1 MCAEEK
7 PARESLHAD
16 AIEHGK
22 VRGRGAGLNP
32 ASRFGDVRLH
42 VLGEHLD
49 ELERERP
56 NGVQVETRVEPD
68 QSRSIL
74 NRVESPDIPGD
85 WTLNPYRGCE
95 HGCVY
100 CYARPGHEYFGLSCG
115 LDFETRLFAKHDAPE
130 LLRRALRD
138 ASWKGESIALSGV
151 TDPYQPIERELRI
164 TRRCLEVCVEARQAV
179 SVITK
184 NRLVTRDRDLLGELA
199 KIGAAHAAVS
209 VTTLDKALA
218 AKMEPR
224 ASVPEDRLRAIRE
237 LSEAGV
243 PVIVMTAPII
253 PGLNDHEVPSILE
266 AARDAGAVGAGYVML
281 RLPYQLKD
289 LFLEW
294 LRRHYP
300 ARAGKVEAL
309 VRDVRG
315 GELNDS
321 RFKARMRGTG
331 AFADHLSASFKV
343 FTRRLGLTGRPT
355 LETKHFRRPGAGA
368 GEQMELF

>member
-1 MCAEEK
+1 MSAEHEPK
-7 PARESLHAD
+7 PLRAD
-16 AIEHGK
+16 AIVHGK

-32 ASRFGDVRLH
+32 TSRFEDVRLH

-49 ELERERP
+49 ELARERP

-130 LLRRALRD
+130 LLRGALRNP
-138 ASWKGESIALSGV
+138 SWKGESIALSGV

-164 TRRCLEVCVEARQAV
+164 TRRCLEVCAEACQAV

-199 KIGAAHAAVS
+199 KMGAAHAAVS

-224 ASVPEDRLRAIRE
+224 ASAPEDRLRAIRE

-243 PVIVMTAPII
+243 PVIVMTAPIS
-253 PGLNDHEVPSILE
+253 PGLNDHEMPSILE

-281 RLPYQLKD
+281 RLP
-289 LFLEW
+289 
-294 LRRHYP
+294 
-300 ARAGKVEAL
+300 
-309 VRDVRG
+309 
-315 GELNDS
+315 
-321 RFKARMRGTG
+321 
-331 AFADHLSASFKV
+331 
-343 FTRRLGLTGRPT
+343 
-355 LETKHFRRPGAGA
+355 
-368 GEQMELF
+368 

>member
-1 MCAEEK
+1 MSAEHE
-7 PARESLHAD
+7 PESLHAD
-16 AIEHGK
+16 AIEHGR
-22 VRGRGAGLNP
+22 VRGRGAGINP
-32 ASRFGDVRLH
+32 SCRFEDVRLH

-49 ELERERP
+49 ELARERP
-56 NGVQVETRVEPD
+56 GGVQVGTRVEPD
-68 QSRSIL
+68 YARTIL

-100 CYARPGHEYFGLSCG
+100 CYARPGHEYLGLSCG
-115 LDFETRLFAKHDAPE
+115 LDFETRLFAKHGAAD
-130 LLRRALRD
+130 LLRGALRD
-138 ASWKGESIALSGV
+138 AAWKGESIALSGV
-151 TDPYQPIERELRI
+151 TDPYQPIERDLGI
-164 TRRCLEVCVEARQAV
+164 TRACLEVCVEARQAV

-199 KIGAAHAAVS
+199 KFGAAHAAVS
-209 VTTLDKALA
+209 VTTLDRALSA
-218 AKMEPR
+218 RMEPR
-224 ASVPEDRLRAIRE
+224 ASTPEDRLRAIRE
-237 LSEAGV
+237 LSAAGV

-289 LFLEW
+289 VFLEW
-294 LRRHYP
+294 LRRNYP
-300 ARAGKVEAL
+300 GRAGKVEAL
-309 VRDVRG
+309 IRDVRG

-321 RFKARMRGTG
+321 RFRARMRGTG

-343 FTRRLGLTGRPT
+343 FARRMGLTGRAT
-355 LETKHFRRPGAGA
+355 LETGHFRRPSAA
-368 GEQMELF
+368 KGEQMELF